1 MAISVRRLQRGDEAT
16 VGHLVRD
23 DAEFDIDG
31 RGGDDEPLSAA
42 EARTFLEDPAV
53 LFWVAEADGVI
64 TGFLFCHV
72 LRMRHR
78 PARELLLFE
87 TGTRKD
93 WRRKGVGR
101 ALMNAAFEWM
111 KTNGITEIWV
121 LADNDGAAEFYRAN
135 GFSAP
140 EGMALYMTVDA

>member
-1 MAISVRRLQRGDEAT
+1 MAISVRRLMRSDEAALEL
-16 VGHLVRD
+16 LVRE
-23 DAEFDIDG
+23 DADFDIDG

-42 EARTFLEDPAV
+42 EASRFLEDPAV

-72 LRMRHR
+72 LSMRHR
-78 PARELLLFE
+78 PARELLLYE

-101 ALMNAAFEWM
+101 ALMNAAFDWM
-111 KTNGITEIWV
+111 KSNGIDQIWV

-135 GFSAP
+135 GFEVP
-140 EGMALYMTVDA
+140 EDMALYMTRGD